1 MQTLAAFFC
10 VQLYFILSYTLIF
23 ILSSCVE
30 STFQHSSG
38 NRQLKKQQGLTARVR
53 YKIFPDH
60 NIILQ
65 EFQGLFTYPRIKTA
79 LQDIWQDP
87 DYNPSCNGMSDMRQ
101 SSLSMSAE
109 DMRQFMDF
117 FIERKKGQSKIALL
131 LGGPMEN
138 AMGVYFR
145 SRLKEM
151 HNTQIF
157 SDPTEACEFLDLDTK
172 TYHRLYEQEFKD
184 YSHL

>member
-1 MQTLAAFFC
+1 MPQGTDN
-10 VQLYFILSYTLIF
+10 YKS
-23 ILSSCVE
+23 
-30 STFQHSSG
+30 
-38 NRQLKKQQGLTARVR
+38 NRVLTARVR
-53 YKIFPDH
+53 YKIFPDE
-60 NIILQ
+60 NLILQ
-65 EFQGLFTYPRIKTA
+65 EFQGTFTYPRIKTA

-101 SSLSMSAE
+101 SSLSMSAD
-109 DMRQFMDF
+109 DMRQFMNF

-131 LGGPMEN
+131 LGGPMDN
-138 AMGVYFR
+138 ALGVYFR

-157 SDPTEACEFLDLDTK
+157 SEPAEAWEFLGIK
-172 TYHRLYEQEFKD
+172 TETYQQLNNQVFKD